1 MGRGH
6 RIRGLLAALAS
17 SLALAAPAA
26 AAPNIVFVLT
36 DDQRWDTLFA
46 MPTVQREIAAR
57 GVTFVNAFAVN
68 PLCCPSRASFLTGQ
82 HSHSTGVYDNVP
94 PYGGATSFRD
104 SSTAATWLQGAGYR
118 TAYVGKY
125 LNGYVGTWIPFGW
138 NRWVGYQGGYYDYTL
153 NVDGLPLYFG
163 TEPEHYSTD
172 VLAREAVSFV
182 ESTTGPFFLV
192 LAPYAPHSP
201 MRPAPRHA
209 NAFSDVERWRPPN
222 YNEEDVGDK
231 PSWLF
236 SWPRLGGPEETA
248 TDELRRKQ
256 LASLLAVDEA
266 VRQIIDKLA
275 ASGRLSDTMI
285 VFSSDNGLLWGEH
298 RLRNRKVS
306 AFEES
311 IRIPLVVRY
320 DPFLTDGRVET
331 RLVTNLDL
339 APTFAEL
346 AGAAAPGVEGRS
358 LVPLL
363 ARPSF
368 AAPAWRESLL
378 IEHLQGASTA
388 SREVPTYCAV
398 RRARYKYVLYGTREE
413 ELYDLVSDPGELTNR
428 AADPAYR
435 RLRSMLRTDL
445 KELCEPPPPGYTTK
459 WLCTIESDGATR
471 VLAGTF
477 RADTICATRFAEE
490 IRARPG
496 DDEIRAGSGSDFVDA
511 GAGKDLVYPGPGRD
525 VVRGGAGDDRV
536 LAADGQPDQVACGA
550 GFDTV
555 QATRRDKVSP
565 DCERVRRAAR

>member
-1 MGRGH
+1 MGRRH
-6 RIRGLLAALAS
+6 RIRGSLAALAS

-26 AAPNIVFVLT
+26 AAPNVVFVLT

-46 MPTVQREIAAR
+46 MPTVQREIAGR

-82 HSHSTGVYDNVP
+82 YSHSTGVYDNVP

-104 SSTAATWLQGAGYR
+104 SSTVATWLQGAGYR

-125 LNGYVGTWIPFGW
+125 LNGYAGTWIPFGW

-153 NVDGLPLYFG
+153 NIDGLPLYFG
-163 TEPEHYSTD
+163 TDPEQYSTD

-209 NAFSDVERWRPPN
+209 DAFSGVERWRPSS
-222 YNEEDVGDK
+222 YNEEDVADK
-231 PSWLF
+231 PSWLS

-266 VRQIIDKLA
+266 VRRIIDTLA
-275 ASGRLSDTMI
+275 ASGRLADTMI
-285 VFSSDNGLLWGEH
+285 VFTSDNGLLWGEH

-346 AGAAAPGVEGRS
+346 AGATASGVEGRS

-368 AAPAWRESLL
+368 AAPAWRESFL

-413 ELYDLVSDPGELTNR
+413 ELYDLRSDPGELTNR
-428 AADPAYR
+428 AVDPAYR
-435 RLRSMLRTDL
+435 GIRSLLRTDL
-445 KELCEPPPPGYTTK
+445 KELCKPPPPGYTTK
-459 WLCTIESDGATR
+459 WLCTIESDGVSR
-471 VLAGTF
+471 FLAGST
-477 RADTICATRFAEE
+477 RGDTICGSGLAEE
-490 IRARPG
+490 VRARAG
-496 DDEIRAGSGSDFVDA
+496 DDEIRAGSGRDRIFAGFGSDT
-511 GAGKDLVYPGPGRD
+511 VYPGPGRD
-525 VVRGGAGDDRV
+525 RVECGPGYDVVFAARGDRI
-536 LAADGQPDQVACGA
+536 
-550 GFDTV
+550 
-555 QATRRDKVSP
+555 TR
-565 DCERVRRAAR
+565 DCELARHRY